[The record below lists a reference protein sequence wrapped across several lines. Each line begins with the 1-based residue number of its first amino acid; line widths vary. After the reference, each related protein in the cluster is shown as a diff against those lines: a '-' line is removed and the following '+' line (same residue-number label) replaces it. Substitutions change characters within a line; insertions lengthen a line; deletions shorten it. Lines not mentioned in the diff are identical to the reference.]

1 MVIASIV
8 LTFIVSFLLGSIPW
22 GVVISKA
29 VYKDDVREHGSGN
42 IGTTNMMRAY
52 GKKAGIAVFALDF
65 AKGVVSG
72 LLALAFFAMAV
83 NLGGSA
89 GGKVYINN
97 YSISSANFI
106 NILIALS
113 FLGCVWGH
121 IFSPFLRF
129 RGGKGIATAVGN
141 EFVSITPVGAVI
153 ELAIFGVLVAATKY
167 VSLGS
172 IAAALAC
179 LPISMFYFWGN
190 PVAIAL
196 MWVGAL
202 TVFGAHHENIRRLIE
217 GTEHKI
223 GDKGA
228 QETEETEETAEDAK
242 DAEELA
248 AENIEVADAEV
259 AAGECVTEDAEDA
272 EVPAGEC
279 VTEDAEDA
287 TSTKDKKETAEA

>member
-248 AENIEVADAEV
+248 AENIEVADAED
-259 AAGECVTEDAEDA
+259 AAGESVTEDAEDA
-272 EVPAGEC
+272 AGES

-287 TSTKDKKETAEA
+287 TSTESKKETAEA

>member
-1 MVIASIV
+1 M
-8 LTFIVSFLLGSIPW
+8 
-22 GVVISKA
+22 
-29 VYKDDVREHGSGN
+29 
-42 IGTTNMMRAY
+42 
-52 GKKAGIAVFALDF
+52 
-65 AKGVVSG
+65 
-72 LLALAFFAMAV
+72 
-83 NLGGSA
+83 
-89 GGKVYINN
+89 
-97 YSISSANFI
+97 
-106 NILIALS
+106 
-113 FLGCVWGH
+113 
-121 IFSPFLRF
+121 
-129 RGGKGIATAVGN
+129 
-141 EFVSITPVGAVI
+141 I

-272 EVPAGEC
+272 EDAAGES

-287 TSTKDKKETAEA
+287 TSTESKKETAEA